1 MDIFS
6 HALLPYLLG
15 KLFKKSKEDITAFVL
30 GGIAPDFDIFIL
42 WINYVYPNFFLTT
55 HRGLTHSFVFG
66 FFTAILILYL
76 ATGERVKNRVLR
88 YVDFNP
94 MFSRRAVA
102 FAFAGVVIH
111 LFLDFVTTRGVPLF
125 YPVETTR
132 YSAEVFFYNDI
143 FLTITSLAIVIF
155 LFKKPLQ
162 KNSIIKFL
170 TLYLIVFAGMGTVRF
185 AEKSNVEQFFQG
197 PGIKTYPTMNPFDW
211 YVLAEDVDE
220 ISIFEYNGLDR
231 TLPYFGTVSRL
242 NIFPHEKELDDA
254 INTAS
259 ELPQVKMFKWRAY
272 AVAINAS
279 FSNGTWSLEYY
290 DPLRM
295 AMFRDSPA
303 IFRRIDAPI
312 RVKVEA
318 GKAVIS

>member
-15 KLFKKSKEDITAFVL
+15 KLFKKSREDITAFVL

-76 ATGERVKNRVLR
+76 ATGERVKNRVRR

-94 MFSRRAVA
+94 VFSRRAVA

-143 FLTITSLAIVIF
+143 FLTILSLAIVIF
-155 LFKKPLQ
+155 LFKKPLK
-162 KNSIIKFL
+162 KNSIIQFL
-170 TLYLIVFAGMGTVRF
+170 TLYLVVFAGIGAVRL
-185 AEKSNVEQFFQG
+185 AEKSSAEQFFQG
-197 PGIKTYPTMNPFDW
+197 PGIKTHPTMNPFDW

-231 TLPYFGTVSRL
+231 TLPYIETVSRL
-242 NIFPHEKELDDA
+242 NIFQKEEGLDNA

-259 ELPQVKMFKWRAY
+259 ELPQVKMFKWGAY

-279 FSNGTWSLEYY
+279 FSNRTWSLEYY
-290 DPLRM
+290 DPLRR
-295 AMFRDSPA
+295 AMFRDSPF
-303 IFRRIDAPI
+303 IFRRIETPI
-312 RVKVEA
+312 RVKVKA
-318 GKAVIS
+318 GRAVIS